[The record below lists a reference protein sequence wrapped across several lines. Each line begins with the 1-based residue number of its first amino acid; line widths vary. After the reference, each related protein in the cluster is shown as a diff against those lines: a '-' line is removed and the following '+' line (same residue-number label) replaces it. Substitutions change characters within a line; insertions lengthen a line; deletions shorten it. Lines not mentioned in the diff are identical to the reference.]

1 MPHISERFK
10 LLIGMSF
17 ELDKLRL
24 GSLFGHFQDSGPW
37 FGLGQ
42 EQHWDPVLA
51 VFLADRI
58 SYPVWED
65 QASFECVQS
74 LLQVY
79 SEGFEVGFFSGSDG
93 LYLPYGYTAYYPI
106 ARTSFEELK
115 SFFTTHEFDVVLNMS
130 GLKYDV
136 FLSKI
141 SEEDQK
147 SINDMIDVNIK
158 GNINIVSTC
167 LPKMIEKKYGR
178 IISISSVFSELNV
191 PKNSIYCATK
201 AFVDRFIS
209 NANKENI
216 KYGITC
222 NSIQLGY
229 WDGGMCHRVEEKYQ
243 EMAKEK
249 IGLKRWG
256 SIEELYN
263 TVNYIVDNE
272 YVCGVNLRIDGGL

>member
-1 MPHISERFK
+1 MKKIVVFGGTGGVGQK
-10 LLIGMSF
+10 LIPFLEQKYSVTT
-17 ELDKLRL
+17 L
-24 GSLFGHFQDSGPW
+24 GSKDV
-37 FGLGQ
+37 
-42 EQHWDPVLA
+42 DV
-51 VFLADRI
+51 
-58 SYPVWED
+58 
-65 QASFECVQS
+65 
-74 LLQVY
+74 
-79 SEGFEVGFFSGSDG
+79 
-93 LYLPYGYTAYYPI
+93 
-106 ARTSFEELK
+106 TSFEKLK
-115 SFFTTHEFDVVLNMS
+115 DFFTENEFDIVLNMS

-141 SEEDQK
+141 NEEDQK

-158 GNINIVSTC
+158 GNINIISTC

-191 PKNSIYCATK
+191 PKNSIYCGTK
-201 AFVDRFIS
+201 AFVDRLIS
-209 NANKENI
+209 TANKENI

>member
-1 MPHISERFK
+1 MKKIVVFGGTGGVGQK
-10 LLIGMSF
+10 LIPFL
-17 ELDKLRL
+17 EQKYQVTAL
-24 GSLFGHFQDSGPW
+24 GSKNVD
-37 FGLGQ
+37 
-42 EQHWDPVLA
+42 V
-51 VFLADRI
+51 
-58 SYPVWED
+58 
-65 QASFECVQS
+65 
-74 LLQVY
+74 
-79 SEGFEVGFFSGSDG
+79 
-93 LYLPYGYTAYYPI
+93 
-106 ARTSFEELK
+106 TSFEELK
-115 SFFTTHEFDVVLNMS
+115 NFFTDHEFDIVLNMS

-141 SEEDQK
+141 TEEDQK
-147 SINDMIDVNIK
+147 SINDMIEVNIK

-178 IISISSVFSELNV
+178 IISISSIFSELNV

-216 KYGITC
+216 KYGVTC

>member
-1 MPHISERFK
+1 MKKIVVFGGTGGVGKK
-10 LLIGMSF
+10 LIPFL
-17 ELDKLRL
+17 EQKYQVTAL
-24 GSLFGHFQDSGPW
+24 GSKNVD
-37 FGLGQ
+37 
-42 EQHWDPVLA
+42 V
-51 VFLADRI
+51 
-58 SYPVWED
+58 
-65 QASFECVQS
+65 
-74 LLQVY
+74 
-79 SEGFEVGFFSGSDG
+79 
-93 LYLPYGYTAYYPI
+93 
-106 ARTSFEELK
+106 TSFEELK
-115 SFFTTHEFDVVLNMS
+115 NFFTDHEFDIVLNMS

>member
-1 MPHISERFK
+1 MKKIVVFGGTGGVGQK
-10 LLIGMSF
+10 LIPFL
-17 ELDKLRL
+17 EQKYEVTAL
-24 GSLFGHFQDSGPW
+24 GSKNVD
-37 FGLGQ
+37 
-42 EQHWDPVLA
+42 V
-51 VFLADRI
+51 
-58 SYPVWED
+58 
-65 QASFECVQS
+65 
-74 LLQVY
+74 
-79 SEGFEVGFFSGSDG
+79 
-93 LYLPYGYTAYYPI
+93 
-106 ARTSFEELK
+106 TSFEELK
-115 SFFTTHEFDVVLNMS
+115 NFFTDHEFDIVLNMS

-147 SINDMIDVNIK
+147 SINDMIEVNIK

-272 YVCGVNLRIDGGL
+272 YVCGINLRIDGGL

>member
-1 MPHISERFK
+1 MKKIVVFGGTGGVGQK
-10 LLIGMSF
+10 LIPFLEQKYLVTVIGSK
-17 ELDKLRL
+17 DV
-24 GSLFGHFQDSGPW
+24 D
-37 FGLGQ
+37 
-42 EQHWDPVLA
+42 V
-51 VFLADRI
+51 
-58 SYPVWED
+58 
-65 QASFECVQS
+65 
-74 LLQVY
+74 
-79 SEGFEVGFFSGSDG
+79 
-93 LYLPYGYTAYYPI
+93 
-106 ARTSFEELK
+106 TSFEK
-115 SFFTTHEFDVVLNMS
+115 VRDFFAENEFDIVLNMS

-141 SEEDQK
+141 TEEDQK

-178 IISISSVFSELNV
+178 VISISSVFSELNV

-201 AFVDRFIS
+201 AFVDRLIS
-209 NANKENI
+209 VANKENI

-263 TVNYIVDNE
+263 AVNYIVDNE
-272 YVCGVNLRIDGGL
+272 YVCGINLRIDGGL

>member
-1 MPHISERFK
+1 MKKIVVFGGTGGVGQK
-10 LLIGMSF
+10 LIPFLEQKYLVTVIGSK
-17 ELDKLRL
+17 DV
-24 GSLFGHFQDSGPW
+24 D
-37 FGLGQ
+37 
-42 EQHWDPVLA
+42 V
-51 VFLADRI
+51 
-58 SYPVWED
+58 
-65 QASFECVQS
+65 
-74 LLQVY
+74 
-79 SEGFEVGFFSGSDG
+79 
-93 LYLPYGYTAYYPI
+93 
-106 ARTSFEELK
+106 TSFEK
-115 SFFTTHEFDVVLNMS
+115 VRDFFAENEFDIVLNMS

-141 SEEDQK
+141 TEEDQK

-178 IISISSVFSELNV
+178 VISISSVFSELNV

-201 AFVDRFIS
+201 AFVDRLIS
-209 NANKENI
+209 VANKENI

-263 TVNYIVDNE
+263 AVNYIVDN
-272 YVCGVNLRIDGGL
+272 

>member
-1 MPHISERFK
+1 MKKIVVFGGTGGVGKK
-10 LLIGMSF
+10 LIPFL
-17 ELDKLRL
+17 EQKYEVTAL
-24 GSLFGHFQDSGPW
+24 GSKNVD
-37 FGLGQ
+37 
-42 EQHWDPVLA
+42 V
-51 VFLADRI
+51 
-58 SYPVWED
+58 
-65 QASFECVQS
+65 
-74 LLQVY
+74 
-79 SEGFEVGFFSGSDG
+79 
-93 LYLPYGYTAYYPI
+93 
-106 ARTSFEELK
+106 TSFEELK
-115 SFFTTHEFDVVLNMS
+115 NFFTDYEFDIVLNMS

-167 LPKMIEKKYGR
+167 LPKMIEKRYGR

-191 PKNSIYCATK
+191 PKNSIYCGTK

-216 KYGITC
+216 KYGVTC

>member
-1 MPHISERFK
+1 MKKIVVFGGTGGVGQK
-10 LLIGMSF
+10 LIPFL
-17 ELDKLRL
+17 EQKYQVTAL
-24 GSLFGHFQDSGPW
+24 GSKNVD
-37 FGLGQ
+37 
-42 EQHWDPVLA
+42 V
-51 VFLADRI
+51 
-58 SYPVWED
+58 
-65 QASFECVQS
+65 
-74 LLQVY
+74 
-79 SEGFEVGFFSGSDG
+79 
-93 LYLPYGYTAYYPI
+93 
-106 ARTSFEELK
+106 TSFEELK
-115 SFFTTHEFDVVLNMS
+115 NFFTDHEFDIVLNMS

-201 AFVDRFIS
+201 AFIDRFIS

>member
-1 MPHISERFK
+1 MKKIVVFGGTGGVGQK
-10 LLIGMSF
+10 LIPFL
-17 ELDKLRL
+17 EQKYQVTAL
-24 GSLFGHFQDSGPW
+24 GSKNVD
-37 FGLGQ
+37 
-42 EQHWDPVLA
+42 V
-51 VFLADRI
+51 
-58 SYPVWED
+58 
-65 QASFECVQS
+65 
-74 LLQVY
+74 
-79 SEGFEVGFFSGSDG
+79 
-93 LYLPYGYTAYYPI
+93 
-106 ARTSFEELK
+106 TSFEELK
-115 SFFTTHEFDVVLNMS
+115 NFFTDHEFDIVLNMS

-147 SINDMIDVNIK
+147 SINDMIEVNIK

-243 EMAKEK
+243 EMAREK

>member
-1 MPHISERFK
+1 MKKIVVFGGTGGVGQK
-10 LLIGMSF
+10 LIPFL
-17 ELDKLRL
+17 EQKYQVTAL
-24 GSLFGHFQDSGPW
+24 GSKNVD
-37 FGLGQ
+37 
-42 EQHWDPVLA
+42 V
-51 VFLADRI
+51 
-58 SYPVWED
+58 
-65 QASFECVQS
+65 
-74 LLQVY
+74 
-79 SEGFEVGFFSGSDG
+79 
-93 LYLPYGYTAYYPI
+93 
-106 ARTSFEELK
+106 TSFEELK
-115 SFFTTHEFDVVLNMS
+115 NFFTDYEFDIVLNMS
-130 GLKYDV
+130 GLKYDA

-141 SEEDQK
+141 TEEDQK
-147 SINDMIDVNIK
+147 SINDMINVNIK

-167 LPKMIEKKYGR
+167 LPKMIEKRYGR

-272 YVCGVNLRIDGGL
+272 YVCGANLRIDGGL

>member
-1 MPHISERFK
+1 MKKIVVFGGTGGVGQK
-10 LLIGMSF
+10 LIPFL
-17 ELDKLRL
+17 EHKYQVTAL
-24 GSLFGHFQDSGPW
+24 GSKDV
-37 FGLGQ
+37 
-42 EQHWDPVLA
+42 DV
-51 VFLADRI
+51 
-58 SYPVWED
+58 
-65 QASFECVQS
+65 
-74 LLQVY
+74 
-79 SEGFEVGFFSGSDG
+79 
-93 LYLPYGYTAYYPI
+93 
-106 ARTSFEELK
+106 TSFEK
-115 SFFTTHEFDVVLNMS
+115 VKNFFAENEFDLVLNMS

-141 SEEDQK
+141 NEEDQK
-147 SINDMIDVNIK
+147 PINDMIDVNIK
-158 GNINIVSTC
+158 GNINIISTC

-178 IISISSVFSELNV
+178 IISVSSVFSELNV
-191 PKNSIYCATK
+191 PKNSIYCATI

>member
-1 MPHISERFK
+1 MKKIVVFGGTGGVGKKLISFLEQK
-10 LLIGMSF
+10 YQVTT
-17 ELDKLRL
+17 L
-24 GSLFGHFQDSGPW
+24 GSKDV
-37 FGLGQ
+37 
-42 EQHWDPVLA
+42 DV
-51 VFLADRI
+51 
-58 SYPVWED
+58 
-65 QASFECVQS
+65 
-74 LLQVY
+74 
-79 SEGFEVGFFSGSDG
+79 
-93 LYLPYGYTAYYPI
+93 
-106 ARTSFEELK
+106 TSFKKLK
-115 SFFTTHEFDVVLNMS
+115 DFFAENEFDIVLNMS

-141 SEEDQK
+141 TEEDQK
-147 SINDMIDVNIK
+147 PINDMIEVNIK

-178 IISISSVFSELNV
+178 IISISSIFSELNV

-216 KYGITC
+216 KYGVTC